1 MVGFLLNINKLTI
14 FNKYV
19 IILIINKMTM
29 NFNNH
34 QLNMGSWKPVYAI
47 DCDCGTCE
55 YFLFG
60 QGDYCLR

>member
-1 MVGFLLNINKLTI
+1 
-14 FNKYV
+14 
-19 IILIINKMTM
+19 MTM